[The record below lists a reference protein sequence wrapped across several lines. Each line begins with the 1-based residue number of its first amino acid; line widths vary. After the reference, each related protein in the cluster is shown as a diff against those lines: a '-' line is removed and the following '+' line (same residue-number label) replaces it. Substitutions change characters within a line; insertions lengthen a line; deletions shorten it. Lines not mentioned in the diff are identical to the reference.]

1 MNEVVAQAAAGMST
15 EDAQALEVLRL
26 LWDDEYSVGYD
37 DDHGWWAARN
47 GVAGHIIEA
56 PGAEMLGRTIADDFG
71 PRP

>member
-26 LWDDEYSVGYD
+26 LWGDEYSVGYD

-47 GVAGHIIEA
+47 GVAGHILEA
-56 PGAEMLGRTIADDFG
+56 PGAEMLGTMMADDFG
-71 PRP
+71 PRQ